1 MSMIFMYF
9 SGTNFYD
16 NCEAVFSWWVLI
28 FAIFRKPRL
37 IGITTFSMF
46 SLFFVC
52 LLNCMQS
59 TSGCKTQ

>member
-28 FAIFRKPRL
+28 FAIFRKSHL
-37 IGITTFSMF
+37 ILIRTFG
-46 SLFFVC
+46 FF
-52 LLNCMQS
+52 
-59 TSGCKTQ
+59 